1 MQMLTLA
8 QVADYL
14 ESATIE
20 ETHDKGFVITHFG
33 KNAAGARF
41 VLVNNCFGNSVVTES
56 M

>member
-1 MQMLTLA
+1 MKILTLA

-20 ETHDKGFVITHFG
+20 ETHDVGFAITHFG

-41 VLVNNCFGNSVVTES
+41 VLVNDCFGNSAVTEG